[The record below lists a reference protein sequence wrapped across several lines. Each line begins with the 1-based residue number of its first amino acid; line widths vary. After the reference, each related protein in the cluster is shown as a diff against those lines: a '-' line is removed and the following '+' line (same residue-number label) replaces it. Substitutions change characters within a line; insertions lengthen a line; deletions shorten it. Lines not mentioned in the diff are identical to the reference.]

1 MEPGQW
7 LSFEQ
12 AIALQV
18 PSRHT
23 CGDVHS
29 LSILQETVVFLRF
42 LQAGNAVTKLKTVTH
57 KNNRQSSLFN
67 DKPFRFPRVET
78 F

>member
-12 AIALQV
+12 ASALHL
-18 PSRHT
+18 PSMQT

-29 LSILQETVVFLRF
+29 LSILQETVVLLRF
-42 LQAGNAVTKLKTVTH
+42 LQAGNAVIKLKT
-57 KNNRQSSLFN
+57 
-67 DKPFRFPRVET
+67 
-78 F
+78 